1 MKLTSTLINALAQK
15 IWKFFL
21 KKKNLPEAILLE
33 EYQLRGIRVSLFK
46 SRIKNENIILES
58 KLPINFKS
66 TFIKHLLIK
75 LKYKVGRKELSE
87 FISEQKASILTPGQ
101 WNELSMYV
109 IGYAYFTSAYE
120 ARLKSYE
127 AFESKNT
134 RRALGPLYHNYQ
146 VRRQFETTGWKIN
159 IYGRPSK
166 PHILIGF
173 QDDYMDLLVYG
184 KYPLKSVQGYLELI
198 KDKKIAILGPL
209 KLSTMDRDEIS
220 QFDIVV
226 LANNF
231 SAAEE
236 LLNIDKVYYLSKVVF
251 EENIDFLNNLK
262 DCSIKYIVTK
272 INDSINLYEGAV
284 PLRLRKET
292 RNLTWNGAFNFIQN
306 IILDL
311 LLYRPKEIK
320 VFGSDLYFTLDY
332 DKSYKREVHQVEK
345 YLTHSFT
352 NHDVITQFLFT
363 KKLFDNG
370 YILADARLEKILRMQ
385 LRDYLSGMEKI
396 YALA

>member
-1 MKLTSTLINALAQK
+1 
-15 IWKFFL
+15 
-21 KKKNLPEAILLE
+21 
-33 EYQLRGIRVSLFK
+33 
-46 SRIKNENIILES
+46 
-58 KLPINFKS
+58 
-66 TFIKHLLIK
+66 
-75 LKYKVGRKELSE
+75 
-87 FISEQKASILTPGQ
+87 
-101 WNELSMYV
+101 
-109 IGYAYFTSAYE
+109 
-120 ARLKSYE
+120 
-127 AFESKNT
+127 
-134 RRALGPLYHNYQ
+134 
-146 VRRQFETTGWKIN
+146 
-159 IYGRPSK
+159 
-166 PHILIGF
+166 
-173 QDDYMDLLVYG
+173 
-184 KYPLKSVQGYLELI
+184 
-198 KDKKIAILGPL
+198 
-209 KLSTMDRDEIS
+209 MDRDEIS